1 LNSDEGDMTLL
12 EFLPN
17 VVLAFFLTLLLVEF
31 LNRPARRLGLVDQ
44 PDEHKRYKGSI
55 PLIGGIAMCLAFTGA
70 ALLSFSLSS
79 VQNLIGE
86 LPLSYYSLF
95 LGMGLVAVVG
105 AIDDV
110 YGLTTRSRFIVQI
123 IATVIMMAMGG
134 VYLNSLGNL
143 LGFGAIQLGY
153 LALPFTIFC
162 VVGVTNAIN
171 MADGMDGL
179 AGGLGIIASGWLMIL
194 ASMTGLNKIDVA
206 ILLLLIAVLGAFLCV
221 NLRHP
226 WRARADV
233 FMGDAGSMALG
244 FVLCWFLVKLSQG
257 EQPAFSP
264 ITAVWIMGL
273 PLMDTVGLMIRRK
286 LQGRS
291 PTQAD
296 RQHLHHLLLRMGFSD
311 GKTTAIL
318 LLASTVM
325 GGIGVSASLAGISDY
340 LMFYIFLLLFAGYYF
355 ATGYVGNRRKQMAT
369 LAR

>member
-1 LNSDEGDMTLL
+1 MTLL
-12 EFLPN
+12 DFLPN
-17 VVLAFFLTLLLVEF
+17 VVLAFCLTLLLVE
-31 LNRPARRLGLVDQ
+31 LLDRPARRLGLVDQ

-55 PLIGGIAMCLAFTGA
+55 PLIGGIAMCLAFSMA
-70 ALLSFSLSS
+70 AILSFSVSWTQS
-79 VQNLIGE
+79 RVGA
-86 LPLSYYSLF
+86 LPLSSYSLF
-95 LGMGLVAVVG
+95 TAMVLLALTGAV
-105 AIDDV
+105 DDV
-110 YGLTTRSRFIVQI
+110 YRLTARARFIAQI
-123 IATVIMMAMGG
+123 IATLIMSLLGG
-134 VYLNSLGNL
+134 VYLNNLGDL
-143 LGFGAIQLGY
+143 LGFGAIPLGF
-153 LALPFTIFC
+153 LALPFTVFC

-179 AGGLGIIASGWLMIL
+179 AGGLGLIATAWLMLL
-194 ASMTGLNKIDVA
+194 ALLSGQHDTDVV
-206 ILLLLIAVLGAFLCV
+206 LLLLLMAVLSAFLCL

-226 WRARADV
+226 WRARAQV

-286 LQGRS
+286 RQGRS

-318 LLASTVM
+318 LIISTLM
-325 GGIGVSASLAGISDY
+325 GAIGVSAWLAGIADY
-340 LMFYIFLLLFAGYYF
+340 IMFYAFIVLFTAYYLSVGYF
-355 ATGYVGNRRKQMAT
+355 GANRKKMAT
-369 LAR
+369 LTR